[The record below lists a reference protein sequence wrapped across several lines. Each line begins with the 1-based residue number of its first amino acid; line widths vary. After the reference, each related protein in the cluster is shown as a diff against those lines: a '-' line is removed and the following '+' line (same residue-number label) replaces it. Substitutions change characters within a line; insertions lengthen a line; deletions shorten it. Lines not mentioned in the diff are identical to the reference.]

1 MDSPEET
8 REQLLQRIELL
19 AMRLEEAEGTLQAIR
34 HGEVD
39 ALVVLGPAGPK
50 VYTLQ
55 SADQPYRI
63 FVQEMQEGA
72 LTLTS
77 TGLILYANHAFARM
91 MRTSL
96 ESIVGTSVQRFVMPR
111 DLQSFLA
118 LFERGAYSDSRGE
131 IVLQAADGSLVPTFL
146 ACNSFQVDDFQ
157 SVCMVVTDLTEQK
170 RQEEILVSEALA
182 RAILEQAAE
191 ALVVIDTTGC
201 IIRASQEAHR
211 LAGHNILLQNFETVF
226 PLQFT
231 GATLPVLSMMGN
243 NESQAN
249 ILRAALRGEVQ
260 QGLET
265 TFVRPNGQSF
275 QLLLSLGPLLNTR
288 GDIAGS
294 IIALTDITARKQA
307 EQALQ
312 QAHDELEL
320 RVQERTTALRREIAE
335 RQRLEEEAQRAHHF
349 ALLGRLAAGVSH
361 EIRNPLGAIFLH
373 VDLLEE
379 ELQQPTPESP
389 QQIAQALLEI
399 KTQMRRLDDL
409 VQDYLS
415 LVRVT
420 TIELQSQDLGL
431 CVQTWGAEMQARAVA
446 RGVTLQLQGL
456 EHLGQVPFHANT
468 LRRVVL
474 NLVQNALDAVTK
486 GGMVSI
492 TGQGTATQVQLQVRD
507 TGSGIAAE
515 RLERIFEP
523 LYTTKPGGTGLGL
536 YIVQEIVAAHG
547 GQIMVAS
554 IEGQGTTFTLT
565 LPREYRKIKQPA
577 LPPAA
582 ASD

>member
-1 MDSPEET
+1 MSGPEET
-8 REQLLQRIELL
+8 REQLLRRIERLE
-19 AMRLEEAEGTLQAIR
+19 MRLEEAESTLQAIR

-39 ALVVLGPAGPK
+39 ALVVSSPTGPQ
-50 VYTLQ
+50 VYTLH
-55 SADQPYRI
+55 SADHPYRI
-63 FVQEMQEGA
+63 LVQEMQEGA
-72 LTLTS
+72 LTLTP
-77 TGLILYANHAFARM
+77 TGLILYANLAFARM

-96 ESIVGTSVQRFVMPR
+96 ESIVGTSVQRFVVPR
-111 DLQSFLA
+111 ELQNFMA
-118 LFERGAYSDSRGE
+118 LFERGVHSNSRGE
-131 IVLQAADGSLVPTFL
+131 VALQAVDGTLVPTFL
-146 ACNSFQVDDFQ
+146 ACNSFRGDDFQ
-157 SVCMVVTDLTEQK
+157 SVCLVVTDLTEQK

-191 ALVVIDTTGC
+191 ALVVTNTTGR
-201 IIRASQEAHR
+201 IIRASEEAHR
-211 LAGHNILLQNFETVF
+211 LAGRNVLLQEFETVF
-226 PLQFT
+226 PLQFAA
-231 GATLPVLSMMGN
+231 ATRSVLHMTDN
-243 NESQAN
+243 DAPQAN
-249 ILRAALRGEVQ
+249 VLHAALRGEVQ

-265 TFVRPNGQSF
+265 SFVQPNGQTF
-275 QLLLSLGPLLNTR
+275 QLLLSLGPLLNAR
-288 GDIAGS
+288 GEIAGG

-335 RQRLEEEAQRAHHF
+335 RQRLEGEAQRAQHF

-361 EIRNPLGAIFLH
+361 EIRNPLGAIFLY

-389 QQIAQALLEI
+389 HQIAQALLEI
-399 KTQMRRLDDL
+399 RTQMGRLDEL

-415 LVRVT
+415 LVRVAN
-420 TIELQSQDLGL
+420 IELQPQELGL
-431 CVQTWGAEMQARAVA
+431 CVQAWGAEMQAQAA
-446 RGVTLQLQGL
+446 TQGVTLQIKGL
-456 EHLGQVPFHANT
+456 EHLGQVPFHTST
-468 LRRVVL
+468 LRRAVL
-474 NLVQNALDAVTK
+474 NLVQNALDAVAK

-492 TGQGTATQVQLQVRD
+492 TGQSTATQVQLQVRD

-547 GQIMVAS
+547 GQIAVAS
-554 IEGQGTTFTLT
+554 AEGQGTTFTLT
-565 LPREYRKIKQPA
+565 LPRA
-577 LPPAA
+577 LTGESLQAEL
-582 ASD
+582 S